1 MHNDTHIL
9 HRQTQSKL
17 PVASYGDGPYV
28 VDSNGKRYLDAC
40 GGAAVSCLGYSH
52 PRVTQAIKDQL
63 DKLAFAHSAFFTS
76 EPAEQLA
83 DFLVQRAPEG
93 IEHVYFV
100 SGGSEAIESAL
111 KLARQYHLEKG
122 EPQRRTFIARRQ
134 SYHGNTLGAL
144 AVGGNK
150 ARREAY
156 GPLLM
161 DIEHISP
168 CYQYRNQ
175 GADESVEDYGL
186 RAANELDSR
195 LQQIG
200 AENVIAF
207 VAETVGGATA
217 GVLVPTPGYWKRIR
231 EICDKHG
238 ILLILDEVM
247 CGMGRTGSLFACEQ
261 EALRPDIVAVAKA
274 LGAGYQPIGA
284 MLCSH
289 DIFEAV
295 RTGSGSFKHGHTYL
309 SHSTACAAALAVQ
322 ESIEEENLLQ
332 NVCEKGEELQQ
343 ALNQRFS
350 NHPAIG
356 DIRGRGLFWGIELV
370 SNKKTKQPFSP
381 DLKIDQL
388 IKHHAMEQCL
398 MCYPG
403 SGTVDGLRGN
413 HILLAPPF
421 IISSD
426 QVREIVEKLAKAI
439 DGAFT
444 ELGLKESISR

>member
-1 MHNDTHIL
+1 MQNNTRIL
-9 HRQTQSKL
+9 HRQTQSSL
-17 PVASYGDGPYV
+17 PIASHGDGPYV

-83 DFLVQRAPEG
+83 DFLVQRAPVD

-111 KLARQYHLEKG
+111 KLARQYYLEKG
-122 EPQRRTFIARRQ
+122 QPQRRTFIARRQ

-161 DIEHISP
+161 DVEHISP
-168 CYQYRNQ
+168 CYQYRDQ
-175 GADESVEDYGL
+175 RTDESAEDYGL
-186 RAANELDSR
+186 RVANELDTR

-284 MLCSH
+284 MLCS
-289 DIFEAV
+289 DAIFEAV
-295 RTGSGSFKHGHTYL
+295 QSGSGSFKHGHTYL
-309 SHSTACAAALAVQ
+309 SHSAACAAALAVQ
-322 ESIEEENLLQ
+322 ECIEEEGLLQ
-332 NVCEKGEELQQ
+332 NVREKGQELQRE
-343 ALNQRFS
+343 LNQRFS
-350 NHPAIG
+350 DHPAIG

-370 SNKKTKQPFSP
+370 SNKESKKPLSP
-381 DLKIDQL
+381 ELKIDQL
-388 IKHHAMEQCL
+388 IKHHAMEQGL

-403 SGTVDGLRGN
+403 SGTVDGLQGN
-413 HILLAPPF
+413 HILLAPPY
-421 IISSD
+421 IISSN
-426 QVREIVEKLAKAI
+426 QVGEIVEKLANAI
-439 DGAFT
+439 EGAFT
-444 ELGLKESISR
+444 ELGLKL